1 MTDWATI
8 VGDDFAAPGGPDD
21 RVDGVVPRWVV
32 RPGSVAEVQA
42 VVRSGD
48 ALVASGLGAHL
59 DIGAPPRRL
68 EVLVRLD
75 RLDRVVDHQ
84 AADMTVTVEAGC
96 PLVVLQDQLGSV
108 GQWLPFDPPRPERT
122 TVGGLVAANLGGPL
136 RASQGSVR
144 DLLLGL
150 RVVGAGGTVIRGG
163 GRVVKNVAGYDIPK
177 LHVGALG
184 SVGVVVEATFKV
196 RPRPEREVAVIAECP
211 TVRDA
216 AEAALAVRD
225 ALDPLWI
232 EIVGAGGLP
241 EASGPSMAVG
251 FGGLPA
257 EVDHG
262 GALVCEL
269 VASRDRRAVPVDDG
283 RALRARLGAFDAEPA
298 AALLRAA
305 TLPGMVGATLAAI
318 EEAARRRGAPV
329 RTMAHAAN
337 GIVRIAVARAEDVAP
352 LIQELRP
359 RLETDGG
366 SLTLHRAGPAVKA
379 AVDVWGDVG
388 PGRELMRR
396 IKDTFD
402 PDGIFAPGRFV
413 EGEERR

>member
-1 MTDWATI
+1 VTDWATI
-8 VGDDFAAPGGPDD
+8 VGDDFAAPGGTDD

-42 VVRSGD
+42 AVRSGD

-75 RLDRVVDHQ
+75 RLDRIVDHQ
-84 AADMTVTVEAGC
+84 AADMTVSVQAGC
-96 PLVVLQDQLGSV
+96 PLAVLQDRLGSV

-196 RPRPEREVAVIAECP
+196 RPRPEREAAVIVECP
-211 TVRDA
+211 TARDA
-216 AEAALAVRD
+216 ADAALAVRD

-232 EIVGAGGLP
+232 EVVGAGGP
-241 EASGPSMAVG
+241 PDASGPAVAVG
-251 FGGLPA
+251 FGGLRA
-257 EVDHG
+257 EVEHG
-262 GALVCEL
+262 VALVREL
-269 VASRDRRAVPVDDG
+269 AASRDRRAVPVDDG

-305 TLPGMVGATLAAI
+305 TLPGMVGATLEAV
-318 EEAARRRGAPV
+318 EEAARRRGASV
-329 RTMAHAAN
+329 RAMAHAAN
-337 GIVRIAVARAEDVAP
+337 GIVRIAVARAEDVAS
-352 LIQELRP
+352 LIEELRP
-359 RLETDGG
+359 RLETEDG

-379 AVDVWGDVG
+379 GVDIWGDLG

-413 EGEERR
+413 EGGERP